1 MPLISKHNI
10 FIIII
15 SILLVSCGGSKSD
28 DVESQEEISETEL
41 GVDSLKISAQNVFN
55 AVPSRNTII
64 ELMQKSGAEY
74 NPSHLN
80 IPDDVNKYNV
90 ESSKA
95 LNLGVYGSDLNS
107 TNVFEQTQESMLF
120 LKCVNILAK
129 SLGVSNAFD
138 EQMVNRMEANKQN
151 RDSTLEIISGAFKK
165 ADSFLRE
172 NGRPGA
178 SSLIVAGAWI
188 EGLYLAISTANET
201 KNDDVVKE
209 IFKQE
214 ESLKYLIEL
223 MQSSNVSQDA
233 QYVLT
238 DLIALKSEFEKQ
250 ASGTKDMAALS
261 SIEKSISSLRAK
273 IISPK

>member
-1 MPLISKHNI
+1 MLIRLKHI
-10 FIIII
+10 PFVLFISAI
-15 SILLVSCGGSKSD
+15 VFSCGGDKSD
-28 DVESQEEISETEL
+28 DIESQDEFSETAL
-41 GVDSLKISAQNVFN
+41 GVDSHKISAQNVFN
-55 AVPSRNTII
+55 AVPSRNVII

-80 IPDDVNKYNV
+80 NPDDVSKYNL
-90 ESSKA
+90 ESAKA
-95 LNLGVYGSDLNS
+95 LNLGVYGSDLNA

-188 EGLYLAISTANET
+188 EGLYLAISSANET
-201 KNDDVVKE
+201 KNDGVVKE

-238 DLIALKSEFEKQ
+238 DLIALKAEFEKQ
-250 ASGTKDMAALS
+250 STGKKDMPALS
-261 SIEKSISSLRAK
+261 SIEKSITTLRAK